1 MFFPNSDN
9 QEPHQANRA
18 SREGGR
24 EGGWV
29 DWTGQ
34 AAMAEGN
41 VQNKLNSETPRDLHL
56 NPYSQPCVR
65 KRFSPCLFL
74 SQRKNHTYQKFS
86 KKKKH
91 PRKITSSKLLTKFCF
106 CACVDALKATVGNSL
121 RRYFNHL
128 STISLG
134 TRSEE

>member
-1 MFFPNSDN
+1 MADQKLRIGTIKTRYTRHYWDGSGRNGRWQCSKQTELWNTTWPKGSCTLKPILLPMCEKTFFSLFVP
-9 QEPHQANRA
+9 Q
-18 SREGGR
+18 
-24 EGGWV
+24 
-29 DWTGQ
+29 T
-34 AAMAEGN
+34 AETTIIR
-41 VQNKLNSETPRDLHL
+41 SFP
-56 NPYSQPCVR
+56 
-65 KRFSPCLFL
+65 
-74 SQRKNHTYQKFS
+74 
-86 KKKKH
+86 KKKH

>member
-1 MFFPNSDN
+1 MCEKTFFSLFVP
-9 QEPHQANRA
+9 QP
-18 SREGGR
+18 
-24 EGGWV
+24 
-29 DWTGQ
+29 
-34 AAMAEGN
+34 AETTIIRSFP
-41 VQNKLNSETPRDLHL
+41 K
-56 NPYSQPCVR
+56 
-65 KRFSPCLFL
+65 
-74 SQRKNHTYQKFS
+74 